1 MVDFGGALINAIASL
16 SDPISIL
23 FIFIGAMFGMFMG
36 MIPGLGGVTAIA
48 LLIPVTFGMDPVLA
62 FMMLAGV
69 KGGEAYGGS
78 ITAILLNV
86 PGTGPNA
93 ATLIDGYPM
102 SRNGE
107 AGRALG
113 ASATA
118 SAFGAFFGILVL
130 ILSVPIILEIV
141 LLFGPPEI
149 FWLGVWG
156 LTVIALVVG
165 DDIIKGVLSATLGLV
180 FAVHGRNVITGNS
193 RWTYEYSFML
203 DGFKLVPA
211 LIGIFALAEM
221 VKLIAEGGTISK
233 TDEDIEIGDD
243 ITTGIRDVF
252 QNKGIFFRSA
262 IIGTLIGTVPGI
274 GGTAA
279 NYIAYFQA
287 VQTSNNSE
295 RFGTGDVRGVIAS
308 EASNDAK
315 DGGSLIPT
323 LAFGIPGSAS
333 MAVLLGAFVVHGMTP
348 GPLLF
353 QNNIEI
359 VAVIIVAL
367 FVANIMTSA
376 IGLLLISHLARVT
389 EIDIKTLAPV
399 VIIVAFFGA
408 FAVNNVVFDLL
419 IALLFGIIG
428 YLMIAI
434 NMPRVPM
441 VLALVIGPIVE
452 SNLFRSLQLSRGSL
466 DIFTNSWISILLIL
480 LTLFSLTLPYLR
492 ARISLADIIGGS

>member
-1 MVDFGGALINAIASL
+1 MVDFGGALVGAISSL
-16 SDPISIL
+16 SDPISL
-23 FIFIGAMFGMFMG
+23 VFIFVGAMFGMFMG

-62 FMMLAGV
+62 FMLLAGV

-118 SAFGAFFGILVL
+118 SAFGAFFGIFVL
-130 ILSVPIILEIV
+130 LLSVPIILEIV
-141 LLFGPPEI
+141 LLFGPAEI

-165 DDIIKGVLSATLGLV
+165 DDIIKGVLSAALGLV
-180 FAVHGRNVITGNS
+180 FAVHGRNLITATS
-193 RWTYEYSFML
+193 RWTYDYSFML

-211 LIGIFALAEM
+211 LIGVFALAEM
-221 VKLIAEGGTISK
+221 VKLISEGGTISK

-243 ITTGIRDVF
+243 ITKGVKDVF
-252 QNKGIFFRSA
+252 QNKGIFLRSA

-287 VQTSNNSE
+287 VQTSGESE
-295 RFGTGDVRGVIAS
+295 KFGTGDIRGVIAS

-367 FVANIMTSA
+367 FVANIMTSTV
-376 IGLLLISHLARVT
+376 GLLLIGQLAQIT
-389 EIDIKTLAPV
+389 QIDVRTLAPV
-399 VIIVAFFGA
+399 VIIVAYFGA
-408 FAVNNVVFDLL
+408 FAVNNVIFDLF
-419 IALLFGIIG
+419 IALLFGVIG

-434 NMPRVPM
+434 DMPRVPM

-452 SNLFRSLQLSRGSL
+452 TNLFRSLQLSRGSL
-466 DIFTNSWISILLIL
+466 DIFVESNISIFLIV
-480 LTLFSLTLPYLR
+480 LTLFSLALPYLR
-492 ARISLADIIGGS
+492 NKYSIADIMGWN

>member
-1 MVDFGGALINAIASL
+1 MVDFGGALIAAVGSL
-16 SDPISIL
+16 ADPVSLL
-23 FIFIGAMFGMFMG
+23 FIFVGAMFGMFMG

-93 ATLIDGYPM
+93 ATIIDGYPM

-130 ILSVPIILEIV
+130 ILSVPIILQIV
-141 LLFGPPEI
+141 LLFGPAEI

-165 DDIIKGVLSATLGLV
+165 DDVIKGILSASLGLV
-180 FAVHGRNVITGNS
+180 FAVHGRNLITGTS
-193 RWTYEYSFML
+193 RWTYDVSFML

-211 LIGIFALAEM
+211 LIGVFALAEM
-221 VKLIAEGGTISK
+221 VKLIAEGGTISQ

-243 ITTGIRDVF
+243 ITKGVKDVF

-262 IIGTLIGTVPGI
+262 LIGTIIGTVPGI

-287 VQTSNNSE
+287 VQTASDSE

-315 DGGSLIPT
+315 DGGALIPT

-353 QNNIEI
+353 QNNIDI
-359 VAVIIVAL
+359 IAVIIVAL
-367 FVANIMTSA
+367 FVSNVMTST
-376 IGLLLISHLARVT
+376 IGLLLIGKLALVT
-389 EIDIKTLAPV
+389 KIDIRTLAPI

-408 FAVNNVVFDLL
+408 FAVNNVVFDLF
-419 IALLFGIIG
+419 IALLFGVIG

-434 NMPRVPM
+434 DMPRVPM

-466 DIFTNSWISILLIL
+466 DIFYESNISLFLIL
-480 LTLFSLTLPYLR
+480 LTVVSLTLPYLR
-492 ARISLADIIGGS
+492 TKISLASLMGEN

>member
-1 MVDFGGALINAIASL
+1 MVEFGGALLGAISLL
-16 SDPISIL
+16 SDPVSLL
-23 FIFIGAMFGMFMG
+23 FIFLGAMFGMFMG
-36 MIPGLGGVTAIA
+36 LIPGLGGVTAIA
-48 LLIPVTFGMDPVLA
+48 ILIPVTFGMDPVLA

-93 ATLIDGYPM
+93 ATIIDGYPM

-113 ASATA
+113 ASAAA
-118 SAFGAFFGILVL
+118 SAIGAFFGVLVL
-130 ILSVPIILEIV
+130 IISVPIILEIV
-141 LLFGPPEI
+141 LLFGPTEI

-165 DDIIKGVLSATLGLV
+165 DDMIKGVLSAALGLL
-180 FAVHGRNVITGNS
+180 FAVHGRNAITATS
-193 RWTYEYSFML
+193 RWTYDFSFML

-211 LIGIFALAEM
+211 LIGVFALAEM
-221 VKLIAEGGTISK
+221 IKLMAEGGTISK
-233 TDEDIEIGDD
+233 EEDIEIGS
-243 ITTGIRDVF
+243 DVF
-252 QNKGIFFRSA
+252 TGVKDVFKHKGILLRSS
-262 IIGTLIGTVPGI
+262 IIGTVIGTVPGV

-279 NYIAYFQA
+279 NFIAYFQV
-287 VQTSNNSE
+287 VQTSGESE
-295 RFGTGDVRGVIAS
+295 KFGSGDVRGVIAS
-308 EASNDAK
+308 ESSNDAK

-359 VAVIIVAL
+359 VAVIIVSL
-367 FVANIMTSA
+367 IVANIMTSTV
-376 IGLLLISHLARVT
+376 GLLLVRKLALVT
-389 EIDIKTLAPV
+389 KMDVLTLAPT

-408 FAVNNVVFDLL
+408 YAVNNVVYDLF
-419 IALLFGIIG
+419 IALLFGLIG
-428 YLMIAI
+428 YAMIAI
-434 NMPRVPM
+434 DMPRVPM
-441 VLALVIGPIVE
+441 VLALVIAPIVE
-452 SNLFRSLQLSRGSL
+452 QNLFRSLQLSRGEL
-466 DIFTNSWISILLIL
+466 GIFVESNISIFLIFLTVASLL
-480 LTLFSLTLPYLR
+480 LPY
-492 ARISLADIIGGS
+492 IKSKVSLSSVIGGS